1 MKLGGGP
8 GRSGETNFIVRF
20 YLRGGT
26 FVLLFVLNFLRP
38 DYRRVS
44 ETGTDVWDDLIATVM
59 LNLWYIMVLYMHY
72 KRFRMFVYPP
82 LMKLQKKWQKV
93 ALMVAI
99 CLILF
104 FCTQVIK
111 YV

>member
-8 GRSGETNFIVRF
+8 GGSGGTNFIVRF
-20 YLRGGT
+20 YLHGGT
-26 FVLLFVLNFLRP
+26 FVLLLVLNFLRP
-38 DYRRVS
+38 DHRRVV
-44 ETGTDVWDDLIATVM
+44 ETVTDVWDDLIATVM

-72 KRFRMFVYPP
+72 KRFHMFVYPP
-82 LMKLQKKWQKV
+82 LMKLHKIWHKMV
-93 ALMVAI
+93 LMVAI